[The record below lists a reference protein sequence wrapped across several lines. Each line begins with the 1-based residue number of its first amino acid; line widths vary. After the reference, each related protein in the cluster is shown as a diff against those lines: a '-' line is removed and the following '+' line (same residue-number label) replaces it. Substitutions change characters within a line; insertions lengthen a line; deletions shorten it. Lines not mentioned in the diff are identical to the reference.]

1 MLHQLFYR
9 LGITMFLLR
18 FLFFLLIVLFHPSVF
33 SKTQEI
39 TTAEVFFDFVDQH
52 IEDIEDIM
60 GSTWLNNIL
69 KHTESWTAS
78 DATEFL
84 NSLKIS
90 GLSAPYILTI
100 LKDTELLQ
108 RIQEKLNRLQFQTG
122 GDVFID
128 YVRDHLRKKLRQNQ
142 PHLEGEVLEVALE
155 NLILVEMISRRNTP
169 LWKERISNH
178 AVSWTATDAILFLDN
193 LENKWNMSPNLIIE
207 RLNSTSFFQNTTYI
221 SFISRLEVY
230 IEYLGKN
237 YVKQILSRTFTPFE
251 TDSRV
256 DFLRRGR
263 SYDQEQITTR
273 LLIMGNPEA
282 SSRKDLP
289 ADKITY
295 LERLLGI
302 DDRDGKEELDEV
314 LQSKNFAGITNF
326 NVYKNKDGQLENE
339 YIKFLKDR
347 GFTPLQ
353 IADLFKGDPN
363 AFSMGDPLTDKV
375 IYLEEYLGKRDRNEG
390 KKKLDRIIL
399 KKGSFRALVLFDYNN
414 NAQVPNIVIDF
425 LENGLH
431 LSQDQVIQII
441 EDHFSEFFV
450 EDLTEET
457 SQRYIERL
465 MERTPDVCQESL
477 LQDKAS

>member
-1 MLHQLFYR
+1 MIKNR
-9 LGITMFLLR
+9 LLQGCLLW
-18 FLFFLLIVLFHPSVF
+18 V
-33 SKTQEI
+33 
-39 TTAEVFFDFVDQH
+39 
-52 IEDIEDIM
+52 
-60 GSTWLNNIL
+60 IL
-69 KHTESWTAS
+69 K
-78 DATEFL
+78 
-84 NSLKIS
+84 
-90 GLSAPYILTI
+90 
-100 LKDTELLQ
+100 LL
-108 RIQEKLNRLQFQTG
+108 
-122 GDVFID
+122 
-128 YVRDHLRKKLRQNQ
+128 
-142 PHLEGEVLEVALE
+142 LE
-155 NLILVEMISRRNTP
+155 R
-169 LWKERISNH
+169 
-178 AVSWTATDAILFLDN
+178 
-193 LENKWNMSPNLIIE
+193 
-207 RLNSTSFFQNTTYI
+207 TY
-221 SFISRLEVY
+221 
-230 IEYLGKN
+230 
-237 YVKQILSRTFTPFE
+237 
-251 TDSRV
+251 
-256 DFLRRGR
+256 
-263 SYDQEQITTR
+263 
-273 LLIMGNPEA
+273 
-282 SSRKDLP
+282 P